1 MNYNFDWN
9 YIASGAPYVTIS
21 NYALSFNAATSS
33 LLGNPEKVLLGFDST
48 QKVIGVT
55 PYRGDSAT
63 KSFIFYSRMKNGWIR
78 IGCKDFI
85 RQLSSLTGLSF
96 NPAKK
101 YVANYDSKMEIL
113 YFSVTNSSVEKE
125 NELLQKCESS

>member
-85 RQLSSLTGLSF
+85 RQLSS
-96 NPAKK
+96 
-101 YVANYDSKMEIL
+101 
-113 YFSVTNSSVEKE
+113 
-125 NELLQKCESS
+125 